1 MREGVTRGMIL
12 EKIQK
17 DLTNRGITN
26 RQLADLL
33 GISHSKVNQSISG
46 KREFDFSVYAE
57 ILNMLYPHDYSFR
70 KTEVFNYCNQ
80 AKRKVNLRV
89 AFEYIDMC
97 GELELLNHLIGQEK
111 QSNNLLNRKFA
122 SAYELLYLRN
132 ADEFNPR
139 EFLKLVK
146 GEMGKQKNAE
156 DISKIPME
164 FALIYAFFDSRSYNL
179 VSANID
185 ELKAEIEKVKN
196 PFLKSSY
203 ELRTMELLA
212 TCFHRNNELERAREL
227 CDDLIS
233 RDGRVYLLPKATA
246 YCIMGETYILTDYEL
261 SKYYLDKGLS
271 LVASPSNQKMRKKQQ
286 MLQTTLDFLNIHF
299 EKNLNHINPINPTER
314 GYLYIKQNMKQ
325 KADALMEETKKQN
338 GFLTPLQLFVQA
350 LAREDMNLMREA
362 LLAFERNND
371 LFYAELPK
379 NVLK

>member
-1 MREGVTRGMIL
+1 M
-12 EKIQK
+12 
-17 DLTNRGITN
+17 
-26 RQLADLL
+26 
-33 GISHSKVNQSISG
+33 
-46 KREFDFSVYAE
+46 
-57 ILNMLYPHDYSFR
+57 
-70 KTEVFNYCNQ
+70 
-80 AKRKVNLRV
+80 
-89 AFEYIDMC
+89 
-97 GELELLNHLIGQEK
+97 
-111 QSNNLLNRKFA
+111 NLLNRKFA

-179 VSANID
+179 VSSNID
-185 ELKAEIEKVKN
+185 
-196 PFLKSSY
+196 

-227 CDDLIS
+227 CDDMIFQNE
-233 RDGRVYLLPKATA
+233 RVSLLPKATA

-261 SKYYLDKGLS
+261 SKYYLNKGLS

-286 MLQTTLDFLNIHF
+286 MLQTTLYFLNIHF
-299 EKNLNHINPINPTER
+299 EKNLDYINPINPTER
-314 GYLYIKQNMKQ
+314 RYLYIKQDMKQ
-325 KADALMEETKKQN
+325 KADSLMEETKKQN
-338 GFLTPLQLFVQA
+338 GFLTTLQLFVQA